1 MIALRKYTRKDI
13 RKIAR
18 KIYKRYNTTNPF
30 ELCDILGVY
39 IDYYDMPTSFLGY
52 QVKIYKTSNV
62 TLNLKNDSFINQYTL
77 CHELGHH
84 VLRHE
89 VNVNGLL
96 STFSKRYIADGIEFE
111 ANCFMV
117 ELLGCNSDVEFNTED
132 EYLTACGIPFWARK
146 YVDWEYVKGSR
157 NFT

>member
-1 MIALRKYTRKDI
+1 MIALRQYTRSDI
-13 RKIAR
+13 RKIVKR
-18 KIYKRYNTTNPF
+18 IVKRYNTNNPF
-30 ELCDILGVY
+30 EICKILGVY
-39 IDYYDMPTSFLGY
+39 VRYYDMPTSFLGC
-52 QVKIYKTSNV
+52 QIKIYKTSNI

-84 VLRHE
+84 VLRHDI
-89 VNVNGLL
+89 NVNGMLN
-96 STFSKRYIADGIEFE
+96 TFEKRYIADGIEFE

-117 ELLGCNSDVEFNTED
+117 ELLGCVTNVDFCTED

-157 NFT
+157 NYN